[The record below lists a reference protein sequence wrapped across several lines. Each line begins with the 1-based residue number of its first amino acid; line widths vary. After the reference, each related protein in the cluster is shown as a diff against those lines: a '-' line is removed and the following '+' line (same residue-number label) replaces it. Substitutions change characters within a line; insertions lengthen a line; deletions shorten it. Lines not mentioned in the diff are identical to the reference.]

1 MRRRAGAATTDEMR
15 SVRVEVT
22 SKNPLPTFSTSLIKL
37 ESLTGISDTML
48 GGMSFQVLE
57 KFPVSISELRVLL
70 LRARALP
77 PTAMPPSRFNLR
89 IESLVIERGS
99 FERLTEI

>member
-70 LRARALP
+70 LRGGSVALSSGIY
-77 PTAMPPSRFNLR
+77 TAFQSQN
-89 IESLVIERGS
+89 
-99 FERLTEI
+99 

>member
-22 SKNPLPTFSTSLIKL
+22 SKNPLPTFST
-37 ESLTGISDTML
+37 SLTGISDTML

-89 IESLVIERGS
+89 IESLVIES
-99 FERLTEI
+99 A